1 MLDNNDNVMYLDCCP
16 TVHVRC
22 MSLSFS
28 IVYSAWILCVCVCVC
43 MERRIEERGRRG
55 EGRGRRRRWRD
66 RGEEEE
72 GDIGRKGGE

>member
-28 IVYSAWILCVCVCVC
+28 IVYSAWILCVYVCRCVCVC

-55 EGRGRRRRWRD
+55 EGRGRRRRGREGIEGRRR
-66 RGEEEE
+66 RGT
-72 GDIGRKGGE
+72 